1 MYEPGLWTKKSN
13 FELGTR
19 VPLIIAAPHVT
30 ASHGKRTSKMAELVD
45 VYPTV
50 AELAGLP
57 LPPDVDGA
65 SLVPTFFDPAAP
77 AGAKDYAFSE
87 FPQCPTDPSVNLW
100 HTGTG
105 CQNAA
110 REQIGY
116 FGFSV
121 RSASFRY
128 TEWHPWIGKE
138 LKADWNMMTGVELYD
153 YTGVDMTDFDQFDRV
168 NVADAPEHA
177 AVRAELAAA
186 LRLHYSRMVSSSA
199 GN

>member
-1 MYEPGLWTKKSN
+1 
-13 FELGTR
+13 
-19 VPLIIAAPHVT
+19 
-30 ASHGKRTSKMAELVD
+30 MAELVD

-57 LPPDVDGA
+57 APPDMDGA

-87 FPQCPTDPSVNLW
+87 FPQCPIDPTNNLW
-100 HTGTG
+100 HTGKG
-105 CQNAA
+105 CQNLA
-110 REQIGY
+110 RELIGY

-138 LKADWNMMTGVELYD
+138 LKADWNTMTGVELYD
-153 YTGVDMTDFDQFDRV
+153 YRGVDMTDFDQFDRV

-177 AVRAELAAA
+177 AARAELAAA
-186 LRLHYSRMVSSSA
+186 LRLHYSRMVNGSA
-199 GN
+199 GI